1 MEIVRTQPGAEIAR
15 NRRCCGT
22 QAQPDAPRRLGL
34 VLGGGGGKGG
44 AHLGV
49 LAVLEELGVPI
60 DIIVGTS
67 VGALGVMYAA
77 GVSLADL
84 ERFFRQTELRRIA
97 AADPLRAGL
106 IGPRKREALTVEL
119 LGERTFA
126 DLPIACAVIAADLVS
141 GREVVLDQGPL
152 VPALL
157 ATTAIPG
164 VFPPVVRDDELL
176 VDGGLLNNLPVD
188 VARRMGAQRIIA
200 VQLSEDLPGFA
211 LPTDPAAAVTR
222 LTHWPRHLAVLRRSL
237 DVLMAQ
243 ADLRPLQHAPA
254 LLLRPDVRH
263 IATLDMTHP
272 EEGRRAGED
281 TARAAA
287 AELLALR
294 EWRLSRGP
302 SEQGQRR
309 SRATSSVSAQL

>member
-1 MEIVRTQPGAEIAR
+1 MEIVRTQGGAKIAR

-126 DLPIACAVIAADLVS
+126 DLSIPCAVVAVDLVS
-141 GREVVLDQGPL
+141 GREVVIDQGPL

-157 ATTAIPG
+157 ATSAIPG
-164 VFPPVVRDDELL
+164 VFPPVVRGDELL

-222 LTHWPRHLAVLRRSL
+222 LTHWPRHLAVLKRSL

-243 ADLRPLQHAPA
+243 ADLRPLQHVPA

-272 EEGRRAGED
+272 EEGRRAGEH
-281 TARAAA
+281 TASAAA

-294 EWRLSRGP
+294 EWRLSRSP

-309 SRATSSVSAQL
+309 SRATSSVSAQV

>member
-1 MEIVRTQPGAEIAR
+1 MRTQPGAETAR

-22 QAQPDAPRRLGL
+22 QAQPDAPRQIGL

-67 VGALGVMYAA
+67 VGTLGVMYAA

-106 IGPRKREALTVEL
+106 IGPRKREVLTVEL

-126 DLPIACAVIAADLVS
+126 DLPIACAVIAANLVS

-164 VFPPVVRDDELL
+164 VFPPVVRGDELL
-176 VDGGLLNNLPVD
+176 VDGGLLNNLPVN
-188 VARRMGAQRIIA
+188 VARRIGAQRIIA
-200 VQLSEDLPGFA
+200 DHNSSALRRPARLRPAHRPRRGSNATDALASPSHSAQAVARCADGPGRSA
-211 LPTDPAAAVTR
+211 PASARAGAAVA
-222 LTHWPRHLAVLRRSL
+222 PRRSSH
-237 DVLMAQ
+237 
-243 ADLRPLQHAPA
+243 RHA
-254 LLLRPDVRH
+254 RH
-263 IATLDMTHP
+263 DAP
-272 EEGRRAGED
+272 
-281 TARAAA
+281 
-287 AELLALR
+287 
-294 EWRLSRGP
+294 
-302 SEQGQRR
+302 
-309 SRATSSVSAQL
+309 